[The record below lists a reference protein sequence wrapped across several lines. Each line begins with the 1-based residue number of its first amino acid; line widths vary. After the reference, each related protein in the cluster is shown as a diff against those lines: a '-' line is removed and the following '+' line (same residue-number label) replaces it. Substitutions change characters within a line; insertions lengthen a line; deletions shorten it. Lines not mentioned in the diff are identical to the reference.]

1 MATFSCPR
9 SRQRLRLR
17 GQSPRMQQGTLE
29 LWSGLLRNRKQDAFN
44 NSCLLSR
51 RRLGATSNSSFLP
64 SRRLGAAGL
73 LRNRNQDAFNN
84 SCLLSRRRLGAT
96 SNSSFLPSRRLGA
109 APTSHFVTR
118 AETERR
124 RRNSNRRHEMQRAPS
139 HCPSDAAR
147 PFALPLGMEL
157 LLYCCF
163 GIVILDRGD
172 ADNDDAGG
180 GGCDGD
186 GDGDGDGDSQDT
198 PLCNAYASYPFRF
211 CCTS

>member
-1 MATFSCPR
+1 MACSCPR

-29 LWSGLLRNRKQDAFN
+29 LWSGLLRNREDRHLPQGAFIS
-44 NSCLLSR
+44 SCLLPR
-51 RRLGATSNSSFLP
+51 RRLGATSNSW
-64 SRRLGAAGL
+64 
-73 LRNRNQDAFNN
+73 
-84 SCLLSRRRLGAT
+84 
-96 SNSSFLPSRRLGA
+96 FLPSRRLGA

-118 AETERR
+118 QRLEAETERR

-163 GIVILDRGD
+163 GIVILVRGD

-186 GDGDGDGDSQDT
+186 DDGDGDSQDT
-198 PLCNAYASYPFRF
+198 PWCNAYAS
-211 CCTS
+211 

>member
-1 MATFSCPR
+1 M
-9 SRQRLRLR
+9 
-17 GQSPRMQQGTLE
+17 
-29 LWSGLLRNRKQDAFN
+29 
-44 NSCLLSR
+44 
-51 RRLGATSNSSFLP
+51 
-64 SRRLGAAGL
+64 
-73 LRNRNQDAFNN
+73 
-84 SCLLSRRRLGAT
+84 
-96 SNSSFLPSRRLGA
+96 GA

-118 AETERR
+118 QRLEAETERR

-157 LLYCCF
+157 LLDCCF
-163 GIVILDRGD
+163 GIVILDRCD

-198 PLCNAYASYPFRF
+198 PLRNAYAS
-211 CCTS
+211 